1 MNEISKRKS
10 QRLVDIHE
18 STYSTADEGLS
29 FSSYNATRTARRDED
44 IANEL
49 HIHNSSGLQGHT
61 ADGTQT
67 FREGIKHATGF
78 KILPER
84 FFLGFP
90 IL

>member
-10 QRLVDIHE
+10 QPLVDIHE

-29 FSSYNATRTARRDED
+29 FSSYNATRTAQRDED
-44 IANEL
+44 ITSEL
-49 HIHNSSGLQGHT
+49 HSSSDLQRHT
-61 ADGTQT
+61 VDGTQT
-67 FREGIKHATGF
+67 FCEGIKHAAGF